1 MIKWCRAVETPVR
14 VIGEIVDYREKPKG
28 ERVHMK
34 YIKDLMEL
42 YPEFIT
48 DDVRAKSWD
57 KKSGDLT
64 FTFELPIEK
73 AKEFAKLDR
82 GGEFMGKLDEEI
94 DVRFSYFYNGKEAT
108 ADQLWADLKDGVDI
122 EG

>member
-34 YIKDLMEL
+34 YIKDLMNL
-42 YPEFIT
+42 YPGFFN
-48 DDVRAKSWD
+48 DSVRAKSWD

-64 FTFELPIEK
+64 FTFDLPTEK
-73 AKEFAKLDR
+73 VKEFAKLDKS
-82 GGEFMGKLDEEI
+82 GEFMGKLDEEI
-94 DVRFSYFYNGKEAT
+94 DVRFSYLYNGLHVG
-108 ADQLWADLKDGVDI
+108 ADQILAG
-122 EG
+122 